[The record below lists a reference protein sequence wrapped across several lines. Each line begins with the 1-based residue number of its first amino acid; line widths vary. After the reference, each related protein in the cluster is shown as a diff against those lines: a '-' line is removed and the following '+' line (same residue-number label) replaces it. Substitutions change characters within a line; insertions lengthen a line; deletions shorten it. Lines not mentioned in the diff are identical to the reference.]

1 MKKRPRVDLYL
12 PLSALPDRSG
22 VPPMALPRL
31 TARPGSSMPQ
41 PVLPKVIEGG
51 CVLYRPDWPKHEA
64 ALPAGD

>member
-12 PLSALPDRSG
+12 PLSALPDQSG
-22 VPPMALPRL
+22 MPPQAPPHL
-31 TARPGSSMPQ
+31 TARPERPMPQ

-51 CVLYRPDWPKHEA
+51 CVLYRPDWPKRES